1 MFQAMHRLLTF
12 TAFACMAVGA
22 LGDEVPP
29 PGLGRTVDFVREVQ
43 PIFEKNC
50 VKCHGP
56 EKQKSGYRLDV
67 RAVALT
73 GGEEHAPNIV
83 PGKSAESPLIRF
95 VAGLDADVKMP
106 PKGDALTVEQV
117 AVLRAW
123 IDQGAVWPEG
133 AGVKVAGALEW
144 WSLKPLR
151 AAEI

>member
-1 MFQAMHRLLTF
+1 MQSSTLT
-12 TAFACMAVGA
+12 ALACMTACA
-22 LGDEVPP
+22 LGEGSAQP
-29 PGLGRTVDFVREVQ
+29 TVDFVREVE
-43 PIFEKNC
+43 PIFEQNC

-95 VAGLDADVKMP
+95 VAGLDEDVKMP
-106 PKGDALTVEQV
+106 PKGDALTAEQV

-123 IDQGAVWPEG
+123 IDQGAVWPDG
-133 AGVKVAGALEW
+133 AGVKVAGARSAPCPPPHDL
-144 WSLKPLR
+144 
-151 AAEI
+151 